1 MRRMAANAAKDATA
15 ESSPPPSRE
24 ATKPDLLTIAAIA
37 IVAAV
42 IADFIHEGLGHG
54 GVCVA
59 TGGQPLVLS
68 TVHFECSADTRL
80 VAAGGTLANLI
91 FGTLSWGAVRAV
103 KQSAPWRYFFWLLM
117 TFNLFDAGGYFLFS
131 GIGNIGDW
139 AAVVAGWQPAWAW
152 RVGLAALGIITYFF
166 LFVPL
171 SLRELRP
178 FLGKDAKI
186 RVRRARQLTLV
197 PYLTAGV
204 LSCVAGAL
212 NPVGPLLILISAA
225 AASFGG
231 HSGLTWMWNLFH
243 NPRIPSSEFQMPEIE
258 SSRGWIISAVVL
270 AIGFIAGLGPGVK
283 LHSVQRVMALDS
295 GFHRNAEPA
304 IPEADHSPTMLNTKV
319 VFFLGVVPKN
329 ALVVTDSISL
339 ALFAKSE
346 RLLIVPTSAVTAL
359 IRTWEL
365 LPACP

>member
-1 MRRMAANAAKDATA
+1 MSANAAKDAPA
-15 ESSPPPSRE
+15 ESSRPPSRE

-42 IADFIHEGLGHG
+42 ITDFIHEGLGHG
-54 GVCVA
+54 GMCVA

-80 VAAGGTLANLI
+80 VAAGGTFANLI
-91 FGTLSWGAVRAV
+91 FGTLSWGAMRAV
-103 KQSAPWRYFFWLLM
+103 KQSAPWRYFLWLLM
-117 TFNLFDAGGYFLFS
+117 TFNLFGAGGYLLFS

-152 RVGLAALGIITYFF
+152 RVGLAALGIVTYFF

-178 FLGKDAKI
+178 FLGKDTKI

-231 HSGLTWMWNLFH
+231 HSGLAWMWNLLH
-243 NPRIPSSEFQMPEIE
+243 NPRIPSSEFQMPEIKR
-258 SSRGWIISAVVL
+258 SRGWIIAAMIL

-283 LHSVQRVMALDS
+283 LH
-295 GFHRNAEPA
+295 
-304 IPEADHSPTMLNTKV
+304 
-319 VFFLGVVPKN
+319 
-329 ALVVTDSISL
+329 
-339 ALFAKSE
+339 
-346 RLLIVPTSAVTAL
+346 LLQ
-359 IRTWEL
+359 
-365 LPACP
+365 